1 LRSVWGPLALA
12 LPIALYYSGLEGWSS
27 WGGLP
32 APLSLIPDV
41 GALIAYGSFFSF
53 GWLLHRQLPLLSSIE
68 NHWPRLAA
76 LAVAAWALCLLI
88 GGASPHWGPY
98 LRGGELL
105 VFSVA
110 YMTGAWCWTFA
121 LIGIASR
128 FLSNC
133 SAVRRYLAD
142 SSYWLY
148 LMHIAALFFFDQVL
162 NPLPWHWSVK
172 YVSSIA
178 GSMLL
183 LLASYHFFVRFTF
196 VGAVL
201 NGRKQRCARRELRQS
216 VLGETS

>member
-1 LRSVWGPLALA
+1 V
-12 LPIALYYSGLEGWSS
+12 
-27 WGGLP
+27 
-32 APLSLIPDV
+32 
-41 GALIAYGSFFSF
+41 
-53 GWLLHRQLPLLSSIE
+53 Q
-68 NHWPRLAA
+68 
-76 LAVAAWALCLLI
+76 
-88 GGASPHWGPY
+88 
-98 LRGGELL
+98 
-105 VFSVA
+105 
-110 YMTGAWCWTFA
+110 
-121 LIGIASR
+121 
-128 FLSNC
+128 
-133 SAVRRYLAD
+133 RYLAD

-201 NGRKQRCARRELRQS
+201 NGRKQRWARRELRQS